1 MRMGTY
7 YRAAL
12 IKSLGLDHSQGRV
25 LDIGG
30 YDGFMLSQ
38 LDAPEKV
45 SVDIE
50 TIPVH
55 DGINYCLGDGL
66 KLPFRDESFDT
77 IYALDVLEH
86 VDDEE
91 SFAGELLRVLK
102 PGGRL
107 ILTTPQRDIRI
118 FPSQLQGWVN
128 RKWQHDKVPGY
139 SESAVQTL
147 FEVLKP
153 TNARVSR
160 LSAWWFLT
168 FYLALSTLWKLAPG
182 LGRTILEH
190 VAKLDAPGRGTHGY
204 LLAEVT
210 K

>member
-7 YRAAL
+7 YRAEL
-12 IKSLGLDHSQGRV
+12 LKSLGLHRSEGRI

-30 YDGFMLSQ
+30 YDGFMLSL

-50 TIPVH
+50 TIPLH
-55 DGINYCLGDGL
+55 PGIRYCLGDGL
-66 KLPFRDESFDT
+66 ALPFRDESFDT

-86 VDDEE
+86 VDSEQ
-91 SFAGELLRVLK
+91 SFASELIRVLK

-107 ILTTPQRDIRI
+107 VLTTPQRDIRI
-118 FPSQLQGWVN
+118 FPGALQRWVN
-128 RKWQHDKVPGY
+128 RKWQHYKTPGY
-139 SESAVQTL
+139 SQSDVEDL
-147 FEVLKP
+147 FEVHKLAQ
-153 TNARVSR
+153 ARVSR

-168 FYLALSTLWKLAPG
+168 FYLPLSSVWKLAPG
-182 LGRTILEH
+182 FARTVLGRI
-190 VAKLDAPGRGTHGY
+190 ASMDAPGRGPHGY